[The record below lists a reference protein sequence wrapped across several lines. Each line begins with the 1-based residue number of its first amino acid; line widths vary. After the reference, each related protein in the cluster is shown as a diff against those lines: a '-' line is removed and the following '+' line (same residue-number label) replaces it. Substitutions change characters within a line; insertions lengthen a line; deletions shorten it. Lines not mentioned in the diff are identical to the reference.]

1 MVKSK
6 QVRFG
11 KVVKTKVEDSE
22 NKYKLSIVQYGKLK
36 GQEQR
41 DLKKALEDTI
51 QAFRNALYEPSE

>member
-22 NKYKLSIVQYGKLK
+22 NKYKLTIMQYGKLK

-41 DLKKALEDTI
+41 DLKKSIEDTI
-51 QAFRNALYEPSE
+51 IAFLTSLYAPEE